1 MTFNYCFR
9 VLGILLIFL
18 LPGALS
24 AQEVSPQS
32 DVEASAF
39 QFNDPV
45 ASYNGHDISQQDF
58 LNFLEVSA
66 NLSAEDFASASEE
79 TLMEYLYA
87 YAIYHEFPQKMQE
100 KEIYHEDEIQHG
112 LVVLDNYTLATL
124 YEQKVG
130 ELTAEEL
137 EERENSVE
145 NGLDLPLATLYLI
158 AQKESLSQS
167 EATFIEDS
175 DLQEAM
181 RKRYKHI
188 LLLAELSREAKIHET
203 AEYKQAYD
211 WAVRSYLSDQYVVNY
226 LKERA
231 DADEMDTIF
240 SNWLSEQDFFEYK
253 ASHIYFEDEIL
264 AQEVLLQL
272 QNKTISFEEAV
283 KLYSKDPAS
292 NEFQGKMG
300 RGDWVE
306 FPQKEHPIAKA
317 VELLAVGT
325 MSPEVVK
332 GIEGY
337 HIVRLED
344 KRESGGPV
352 YIHDKGFKEEMW
364 RYQKRK
370 ELFEQFQQENKI
382 SLY

>member
-1 MTFNYCFR
+1 MTFNDCFR

-18 LPGALS
+18 LPATIS
-24 AQEVSPQS
+24 AQETSTQS

-58 LNFLEVSA
+58 LNFLEMSA
-66 NLSAEDFASASEE
+66 NLRAEDFASVPEE

-100 KEIYHEDEIQHG
+100 KEIYHEDEIQNS
-112 LVVLDNYTLATL
+112 LIVLENYTLAKL

-130 ELTAEEL
+130 GLIAEEL
-137 EERENSVE
+137 EEEAKLVTDDV
-145 NGLDLPLATLYLI
+145 DLPLATLYLI
-158 AQKESLSQS
+158 AQKESLAQS
-167 EATFIEDS
+167 EATFIADS
-175 DLQEAM
+175 DLQESM

-188 LLLAELSREAKIHET
+188 LLLAELSRESDIHET
-203 AEYKQAYD
+203 IEYKKAYD
-211 WAVRSYLSDQYVVNY
+211 WAVRSYLSDQYVANY

-231 DADEMDTIF
+231 DEDEMDTIF

-253 ASHIYFEDEIL
+253 ASHIYFEDEAL
-264 AQEVLLQL
+264 AQEVLLKL
-272 QNKTISFEEAV
+272 QNKTISFEDAV
-283 KLYSKDPAS
+283 TLYSKDSAS
-292 NEFQGKMG
+292 NEFQGKIG

-317 VELLAVGT
+317 VELLDVGT

-332 GIEGY
+332 GISGY
-337 HIVRLED
+337 HIIRLED
-344 KRESGGPV
+344 KRESDGPV
-352 YIHDKGFKEEMW
+352 YINDKGFKEEMW

-370 ELFEQFQQENKI
+370 ELFDQFKQQNKM